1 MAESA
6 RTAPF
11 SLASVLSFAAGYADA
26 AGFLALHGL
35 FTAHVT
41 GNFVTLGASLVQ
53 GTEGGVTKLMAL
65 PMFCAV
71 VFAVRLLRYRFVKHG
86 YPVLRAMLLIECT
99 LLVVAAV
106 LAWMVGPFADGDGAP
121 AFTEGM
127 ILVAA
132 MAIQNAVQR
141 VHLAHMPP
149 TTVMTGTTTQIMIDA
164 ADLLHGVPAEQAAA
178 ARKRVKRMLKGVI
191 AFGSGCAAAA
201 LAYYYVE
208 ARCFAVLPPL
218 ALAILLHPEVRA
230 SAGQT

>member
-1 MAESA
+1 M
-6 RTAPF
+6 RYT
-11 SLASVLSFAAGYADA
+11 LAAVLSFTAGYADA

-71 VFAVRLLRYRFVKHG
+71 VFAVRLLRHRFVQRG
-86 YPVLRAMLLIECT
+86 VPVLRGMLLIECT
-99 LLVVAAV
+99 LLVMAAV
-106 LAWMVGPFADGDGAP
+106 VAWMLGPFADGDGAP
-121 AFTEGM
+121 AFAEGM

-149 TTVMTGTTTQIMIDA
+149 TTIMTGTTTQIMIDA
-164 ADLLHGVPAEQAAA
+164 ADLLHGVPAEQAAV
-178 ARKRVKRMLKGVI
+178 ARKRIRRMLQGVL
-191 AFGSGCAAAA
+191 AFASGCAVAA
-201 LAYYYVE
+201 LAYNYLE
-208 ARCFAVLPPL
+208 ARSFVVLPAL
-218 ALAILLHPEVRA
+218 ALAILLHPEVKA
-230 SAGQT
+230 AGGR